1 MGPWSLSVCSMHAW
15 TPHLLTAYLSPLL
28 PLLQTSMHEDG
39 CVGSAHPIP
48 IPILIRAAL
57 PGTFWC
63 TAESDLLELC
73 GYYGLPAVSL
83 KAAIHHL
90 VRQGEWLLLLL
101 PDLSLLK
108 SEACIHIG
116 ILQAVPGRVPQH
128 RGSPFHSRPDLLCL
142 PLQLPLASAKA
153 RHLWLLPA
161 PMPPCLC
168 TGTPMTT
175 LRAGVRQRSM
185 ETWGDVLGGQDCV
198 IRRGPHSAR
207 FSFLG

>member
-1 MGPWSLSVCSMHAW
+1 MGPWSLSVCGMHGRRI
-15 TPHLLTAYLSPLL
+15 YLAHSSPFL
-28 PLLQTSMHEDG
+28 PTQTSMHEDG

-48 IPILIRAAL
+48 IPILIRAAF

-101 PDLSLLK
+101 PYLSLLK
-108 SEACIHIG
+108 SEAYIHIG

-175 LRAGVRQRSM
+175 LRAGVS
-185 ETWGDVLGGQDCV
+185 GGPAAGEGKTV
-198 IRRGPHSAR
+198 ISTGEAHS
-207 FSFLG
+207 

>member
-1 MGPWSLSVCSMHAW
+1 MRRWSLSVCGMHGRRI
-15 TPHLLTAYLSPLL
+15 YLAHSSPFL
-28 PLLQTSMHEDG
+28 PTQTSMHEDG

-48 IPILIRAAL
+48 IPILIRAAF

-175 LRAGVRQRSM
+175 LRAGVRQRF
-185 ETWGDVLGGQDCV
+185 GGALG
-198 IRRGPHSAR
+198 RRLGRAR
-207 FSFLG
+207 W